1 MSSQS
6 NQNAA
11 ANQTNDAL
19 AHSVGIVSPQKMH
32 FDQALALVSGKTLK
46 QYDLVYETYGELNSA
61 HSNAVL
67 ICHALSGDHHAAGFS
82 SEDEKKPGWWDSCI
96 GPGKPIDTTHFFVV
110 CLNNLGGCNGSTGP
124 NTVNPD
130 TNELYGPDFPIIT
143 VKDWVESQV
152 RLADA
157 LNIQTWAA
165 IVGGSLGGMQSLAWS
180 LYYPERLKH
189 SVVIAST
196 PKLTAQNIAFNE
208 ISRKAITSDPDFHQG
223 HYYRFNTI
231 PSKGLM
237 LARMIGHITY
247 LSDAAMG
254 EKFGRDRKTEA
265 FNFGYDVEFQV
276 ESYLNYQGERF
287 SKSFD
292 ANTYLLMTR
301 VLDYFDPAS
310 EFGGSLEKA
319 FEKASCNYFVVSFS
333 TDWRFAPERSEQLV
347 ESMVKAGRSVSYAE
361 VDAPYGHDAFLIP
374 TERYM
379 AIFSAYMNRIIK
391 EIDA

>member
-1 MSSQS
+1 MS
-6 NQNAA
+6 NQSKQKKVSKKAGDAA
-11 ANQTNDAL
+11 S
-19 AHSVGIVSPQKMH
+19 HSLGIVTPQTLH
-32 FDQALALVSGKTLK
+32 FDQPLSLVSGKTLK
-46 QYDLVYETYGELNSA
+46 QYDLVYETYGEINTSRT
-61 HSNAVL
+61 NAVL
-67 ICHALSGDHHAAGFS
+67 ICHALSGDHHAAGLHAGKG
-82 SEDEKKPGWWDSCI
+82 KKPGWWDSCI
-96 GPGKPIDTTHFFVV
+96 GPGKPIDTNHFFVV
-110 CLNNLGGCNGSTGP
+110 CLNNLGGCNGSSGP

-130 TNELYGPDFPIIT
+130 TGELYGPDFPIIT
-143 VKDWVESQV
+143 VKDWVESQA

-165 IVGGSLGGMQSLAWS
+165 VVGGSLGGMQALAWS
-180 LYYPERLKH
+180 LYYPDRLKH
-189 SVVIAST
+189 AVVIAST

-223 HYYRFNTI
+223 HYYRLNTI

-247 LSDAAMG
+247 LSDASMG
-254 EKFGRDRKTEA
+254 EKFGRERKTEA
-265 FNFGYDVEFQV
+265 FNFGYGVEFEV

-319 FEKASCNYFVVSFS
+319 FEQAKCHYFVVSFS

-347 ESMVKAGRSVSYAE
+347 ESMIKAGRSVSYAE

-379 AIFSAYMNRIIK
+379 AIFSAYMKRIIR
-391 EIDA
+391 EIEG